1 MIFVP
6 LTFVEGR
13 LHLGKTQKIFDLF
26 GFSLGLHYLCKVVI
40 IYFFRIVKHIKRYT
54 TARVK
59 MMTGSCQDRDTGV
72 SFV

>member
-26 GFSLGLHYLCKVVI
+26 GFSLGLHYLCKVSD
-40 IYFFRIVKHIKRYT
+40 YQPLLWIVKNEKGINT
-54 TARVK
+54 SVI
-59 MMTGSCQDRDTGV
+59 DN
-72 SFV
+72 

>member
-26 GFSLGLHYLCKVVI
+26 GFSLGLHYLCKVSD
-40 IYFFRIVKHIKRYT
+40 YHP
-54 TARVK
+54 
-59 MMTGSCQDRDTGV
+59 
-72 SFV
+72 FVDS